1 MNATYCNG
9 KLKRCKIMGKYVRYC
24 DGRPEYS
31 TERRQERGGTERS
44 MKRTGYLKLMTLIT
58 VLVFVII
65 SCIPA
70 LAQEEQT
77 AEKSVI
83 ILLDTSGSMKTNDP
97 DRLVL
102 DSITQL
108 IYTLPS
114 NYGMGM
120 VSYGSEASLLCGVR
134 EIGVT
139 DAETTYTEMTA
150 AETAGSR
157 HRDAIAE
164 LAAGVEYKGYSN
176 AGAGLSRAVEALEG
190 AAGEEKYIVMFSDGE
205 ILMKE
210 EEDTQASLQLYQD
223 AAKRAGEQGI
233 TIYIVGLGEGM
244 EDPDNDIFRAA
255 ATTGG
260 KSWYVAGAVEL
271 QNEIDRILEEMGV
284 KQSTIAIIDPDGG
297 QERVA
302 LELPYLLADRVRV
315 LLTSDAPIRNLNSS
329 FQAQSAR
336 QINGSRYSLLEIER
350 PTGGHLE
357 ISFEAQQGN
366 QVRINAIPEYSIT
379 PRVEISYEDRL
390 SDEPEN
396 PYYQRIATISYS
408 FCSMER
414 PAMLLWE
421 DAFFD
426 QGKIRL
432 GIGGETEELYL
443 RSGRLKQRENVESAE
458 EYEVSFDYS
467 ELPVNVIRGD
477 RVVVTL
483 DPPPP
488 VPVEEPQAPEFPA
501 GAVAAGILILTSIL
515 VAGILILRGK
525 RTKPAP
531 APDRERPQ
539 PSKYSY
545 VGKVNLYI
553 TRTRSGYDIPPLYYN
568 LFRLPAGKVVS
579 LQEILDE
586 CQVKEEFP
594 GAKGIYFKPG
604 MNRNLI
610 LTNNSDCTI
619 MKSREILMKDKSY
632 QLSLDAKLDISFE
645 DEISELTLQYKDL
658 KPGEAWQ

>member
-1 MNATYCNG
+1 
-9 KLKRCKIMGKYVRYC
+9 
-24 DGRPEYS
+24 
-31 TERRQERGGTERS
+31 
-44 MKRTGYLKLMTLIT
+44 
-58 VLVFVII
+58 
-65 SCIPA
+65 
-70 LAQEEQT
+70 
-77 AEKSVI
+77 
-83 ILLDTSGSMKTNDP
+83 
-97 DRLVL
+97 
-102 DSITQL
+102 
-108 IYTLPS
+108 
-114 NYGMGM
+114 
-120 VSYGSEASLLCGVR
+120 
-134 EIGVT
+134 
-139 DAETTYTEMTA
+139 
-150 AETAGSR
+150 
-157 HRDAIAE
+157 
-164 LAAGVEYKGYSN
+164 
-176 AGAGLSRAVEALEG
+176 
-190 AAGEEKYIVMFSDGE
+190 
-205 ILMKE
+205 
-210 EEDTQASLQLYQD
+210 
-223 AAKRAGEQGI
+223 
-233 TIYIVGLGEGM
+233 
-244 EDPDNDIFRAA
+244 
-255 ATTGG
+255 
-260 KSWYVAGAVEL
+260 
-271 QNEIDRILEEMGV
+271 
-284 KQSTIAIIDPDGG
+284 
-297 QERVA
+297 
-302 LELPYLLADRVRV
+302 
-315 LLTSDAPIRNLNSS
+315 
-329 FQAQSAR
+329 
-336 QINGSRYSLLEIER
+336 
-350 PTGGHLE
+350 
-357 ISFEAQQGN
+357 
-366 QVRINAIPEYSIT
+366 
-379 PRVEISYEDRL
+379 
-390 SDEPEN
+390 
-396 PYYQRIATISYS
+396 
-408 FCSMER
+408 
-414 PAMLLWE
+414 MLLWE

-426 QGKIRL
+426 QEKIRL

-477 RVVVTL
+477 SVIVTL

-501 GAVAAGILILTSIL
+501 GAVVTGILILTSIL
-515 VAGILILRGK
+515 VAGIIILRGK
-525 RTKPAP
+525 RAKPVP